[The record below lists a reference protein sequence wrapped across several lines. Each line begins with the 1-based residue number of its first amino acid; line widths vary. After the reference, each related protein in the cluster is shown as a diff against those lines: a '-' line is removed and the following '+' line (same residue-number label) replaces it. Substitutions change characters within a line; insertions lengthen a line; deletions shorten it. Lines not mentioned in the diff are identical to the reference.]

1 MRILQPGPA
10 AHPASCTTGPGVFP
24 GSKVARGLALT
35 AQLHLAQRLSKE
47 WRSTSTSPLRPHD
60 LFYGECLH
68 QYQNKTQP
76 SSQILLQPQNV
87 KKCYTPLSK
96 ILYLMLTG
104 QFHAA
109 VLHKELIVSQLVNS
123 PILKRP
129 KVHYRLHNS
138 APPEPHQSHIH
149 PVQSLQTH
157 FSKILFNT
165 VLSQLTFSVQ
175 VDRSK
180 HSTHFLCRL
189 TSQNTVH
196 ISYAG

>member
-1 MRILQPGPA
+1 MFTPISKQDSTFVTDTA
-10 AHPASCTTGPGVFP
+10 ATP
-24 GSKVARGLALT
+24 
-35 AQLHLAQRLSKE
+35 
-47 WRSTSTSPLRPHD
+47 
-60 LFYGECLH
+60 EC
-68 QYQNKTQP
+68 QDKTQP